1 MNKNDAIG
9 IFDSGIGGLTV
20 GHQIAK
26 LMPQERI
33 VYFGDT
39 KHLPYGDKSLEAIIR
54 FSKRITQFLL
64 QQNCKMIVIA
74 CNTAS
79 ALAFEQ
85 VKKIC
90 NDKAVAIN
98 VIDPVV
104 NHTASSSAK
113 KVGIIGTKNTI
124 SSGVYAQKIQNLNT
138 SIKTRSLATPLL
150 VPMIE
155 EGFYQNKISETI
167 LSNYL
172 ERKELS
178 GIDHLI
184 LGCTHYPLIEE
195 EIKQYYKGKVELINS
210 ARIVSKHVKQ
220 ALLNSNLLNDN
231 TQKTAEH
238 QFYLSDY
245 TSSFE
250 QSAQHFFGEKISLLE
265 TDIDELGS

>member
-1 MNKNDAIG
+1 MNKNSAIG

-26 LMPQERI
+26 LMPKERI

-39 KHLPYGDKSLEAIIR
+39 KHLPYGDKSPDAIIR

-64 QQNCKMIVIA
+64 EQNCKMIVIA

-90 NDKAVAIN
+90 ADKAIAIN

-104 NHTASSSAK
+104 EFTTSSKAK
-113 KVGIIGTKNTI
+113 SVGIIGTKNTI
-124 SSGVYAQKIQNLNT
+124 LSDVYAKKIQSINNT
-138 SIKTRSLATPLL
+138 ITSHSLATPLL

-155 EGFYQNKISETI
+155 EGFYQNKISQTI
-167 LSNYL
+167 LATYL
-172 ERKELS
+172 EREELRA
-178 GIDHLI
+178 IDHLI

-195 EIKQYYKGKVELINS
+195 EIKQYYKGTVDVINS
-210 ARIVSKHVKQ
+210 ARIVSKHVKN
-220 ALLNSNLLNDN
+220 ALMNVNLLNN
-231 TQKTAEH
+231 ESHTTTKH
-238 QFYLSDY
+238 QFHLSDY

-250 QSAQHFFGEKISLLE
+250 QSAQHFFGEKISLVE
-265 TDIDELGS
+265 TDID

>member
-1 MNKNDAIG
+1 MNKNSAIG

-20 GHQIAK
+20 GHQIAR

-39 KHLPYGDKSLEAIIR
+39 KHLPYGDKSPEAIIR

-64 QQNCKMIVIA
+64 EQNCKMIVIA

-79 ALAFEQ
+79 ALAFEH
-85 VKKIC
+85 VKTLCK
-90 NDKAVAIN
+90 DKAIAIN

-104 NHTASSSAK
+104 KFTAYSKAK
-113 KVGIIGTKNTI
+113 SVGIIGTKNTI
-124 SSGVYAQKIQNLNT
+124 LSDVYAKKIQSLSTAITTN
-138 SIKTRSLATPLL
+138 SLATPLL

-155 EGFYQNKISETI
+155 EGFYQHKISQTI

-172 ERKELS
+172 EREELRA
-178 GIDHLI
+178 IDHLI

-195 EIKQYYKGKVELINS
+195 EIKQYYKGTVEVINS
-210 ARIVSKHVKQ
+210 ARIVSKHVKN
-220 ALLNSNLLNDN
+220 ALMNDNLLNN
-231 TQKTAEH
+231 ESHTITKH

-250 QSAQHFFGEKISLLE
+250 QSAQHFFGEKISLVE
-265 TDIDELGS
+265 TNID

>member
-1 MNKNDAIG
+1 MNKNSAIG

-39 KHLPYGDKSLEAIIR
+39 KHLPYGDKSPEAIIR

-64 QQNCKMIVIA
+64 EQNCKMIVIA

-79 ALAFEQ
+79 ALAFEH
-85 VKKIC
+85 VKNLCK
-90 NDKAVAIN
+90 DKAIAIN

-104 NHTASSSAK
+104 KFTAYSKAK
-113 KVGIIGTKNTI
+113 SVGIIGTKNTI
-124 SSGVYAQKIQNLNT
+124 LSDVYAKKIQSLNT
-138 SIKTRSLATPLL
+138 DITTSSIATPLL

-155 EGFYQNKISETI
+155 EGFYQHKISETI

-172 ERKELS
+172 ERKELID
-178 GIDHLI
+178 IDHLI

-210 ARIVSKHVKQ
+210 ARIVSKHVKN
-220 ALLNSNLLNDN
+220 ALMEVNLLNDDSH
-231 TQKTAEH
+231 TTAKH
-238 QFYLSDY
+238 QFHLSDY

-265 TDIDELGS
+265 TDID

>member
-1 MNKNDAIG
+1 MNKNSAIG

-39 KHLPYGDKSLEAIIR
+39 KHLPYGDKSPEAIIR

-64 QQNCKMIVIA
+64 EQNCKMIVIA

-79 ALAFEQ
+79 SLAFEH
-85 VKKIC
+85 VKNLCK
-90 NDKAVAIN
+90 DKAIAIN

-104 NHTASSSAK
+104 KFTSYSKAK
-113 KVGIIGTKNTI
+113 SVGIIGTKNTI
-124 SSGVYAQKIQNLNT
+124 LSDVYAKKIQSLNT
-138 SIKTRSLATPLL
+138 DITTSSIATPLL

-155 EGFYQNKISETI
+155 EGFYQHKISQTI

-172 ERKELS
+172 EREELRD
-178 GIDHLI
+178 IDHLI

-195 EIKQYYKGKVELINS
+195 EIKQYYKGTVELINS
-210 ARIVSKHVKQ
+210 ARIVSKHVKN
-220 ALLNSNLLNDN
+220 ALMDANLLNDD
-231 TQKTAEH
+231 THTIAEH

-265 TDIDELGS
+265 TDID